1 MICTGAIKFWGFWN
15 LSSFYLCFLSEIQIF
30 IVVYNFSQFAFEGW
44 SRQLCFIIQTWSH
57 QAPKY
62 DLHKLLQIKTKKAFI
77 RNEKDRCDQH
87 CRNIHQVYERSE
99 KRWCVTFFR
108 ERNLWLEVLEV
119 KNVRLFFWK
128 TLTWDAIQRDC
139 MVLRVVHSFLFTFTD
154 FSSLYWFG
162 CFFVVATICVNH
174 VWTMEFPV
182 SVCQNG

>member
-30 IVVYNFSQFAFEGW
+30 IVEYNFSQFAFEGW

-139 MVLRVVHSFLFTFTD
+139 MVLRVVHSFRFYTTFTD
-154 FSSLYWFG
+154 FFLF
-162 CFFVVATICVNH
+162 ILI
-174 VWTMEFPV
+174 
-182 SVCQNG
+182 